1 MDEKAFTAK
10 SVLTFAGMVG
20 TWINMGTV
28 LLGGSL
34 GWALGERFP
43 ARVREGA
50 TAGVGLVTLVLGMQM
65 ALKTQNVLVLLLSV
79 ILGGG
84 LGWALRITDHL
95 ERGSRRVEKWFHGRP
110 LAQGFL
116 TASLLFCVG
125 PMTIVGAIQDGL
137 FGDWSI
143 LGAKSVL
150 DGISAAALAAALGPG
165 VLLSL
170 FVILGY
176 QGGIT
181 LLAKILATS
190 LSGFNPGHPAVLELT
205 AAGGAIVLAIGLGL
219 LNLRD
224 LRPANFL
231 PALLFAPLFALLFRA
246 LGW

>member
-1 MDEKAFTAK
+1 
-10 SVLTFAGMVG
+10 MVG

-65 ALKTQNVLVLLLSV
+65 ALRTQNVLVLLLSV

-84 LGWALRITDHL
+84 VGGALGITDYL
-95 ERGSRRVEKWFHGRP
+95 ERGSRRVERWFHGRP

-125 PMTIVGAIQDGL
+125 PMTLVGAIQDGL

-143 LGAKSVL
+143 LGAKSIL

-170 FVILGY
+170 FVIFGY

-181 LLAKILATS
+181 LLARILATS
-190 LSGFNPGHPAVLELT
+190 LSGFDPSHPAVLELT

-219 LNLRD
+219 LHLRD
-224 LRPANFL
+224 LKPANFL

>member
-1 MDEKAFTAK
+1 MRYHIK
-10 SVLTFAGMVG
+10 GMVG

-43 ARVREGA
+43 ARVRAAA
-50 TAGVGLVTLVLGMQM
+50 TVGVGLVTIILGVQM

-79 ILGGG
+79 ILGGA
-84 LGWALRITDHL
+84 LGAALGITEHL
-95 ERGSRRVEKWFHGRP
+95 ERGSRKVETWFRGRP

-125 PMTIVGAIQDGL
+125 PMTLVGAIQDGL
-137 FGDWSI
+137 FGDWSV
-143 LGAKSVL
+143 LGAKSIL
-150 DGISAAALAAALGPG
+150 DGISAAALSAALGPG

-181 LLAKILATS
+181 LLARVLAAN
-190 LSGFNPGHPAVLELT
+190 LSGFDPGHPAVVELT

-224 LRPANFL
+224 LKPANLL
-231 PALLFAPLFALLFRA
+231 PALLFAPLFALLVRV

>member
-1 MDEKAFTAK
+1 MEGETCAAK
-10 SVLTFAGMVG
+10 SMLTFAGMVG

-50 TAGVGLVTLVLGMQM
+50 TAGVGLVTLILGAQM
-65 ALKTQNVLVLLLSV
+65 ALRTQNVLVLLLSV

-84 LGWALRITDHL
+84 VGWALRITDYL
-95 ERGSRRVEKWFHGRP
+95 ERGSRRVEKWFNGRP

-125 PMTIVGAIQDGL
+125 PMTLVGAIQDGL

-143 LGAKSVL
+143 LGAKSIL

-181 LLAKILATS
+181 LLAKMLATS
-190 LSGFNPGHPAVLELT
+190 LSGFDPTHPAVLELT

-224 LRPANFL
+224 LKPANFL
-231 PALLFAPLFALLFRA
+231 PALLFAPLLALLFRA
-246 LGW
+246 FGW

>member
-1 MDEKAFTAK
+1 MEGKTCTAK

-50 TAGVGLVTLVLGMQM
+50 TAGVGLVTLILGAQM
-65 ALKTQNVLVLLLSV
+65 ALRTQNVLVLLLSV

-84 LGWALRITDHL
+84 VGWALRITDYL

-125 PMTIVGAIQDGL
+125 PMTLVGAIQDGL

-143 LGAKSVL
+143 LGAKSIL

-181 LLAKILATS
+181 LLAKMLATS
-190 LSGFNPGHPAVLELT
+190 LSGFDPTHPAVLELT

-224 LRPANFL
+224 LKPANFL
-231 PALLFAPLFALLFRA
+231 PALLFAPLLALLFRA
-246 LGW
+246 FGW

>member
-1 MDEKAFTAK
+1 
-10 SVLTFAGMVG
+10 MVG

-43 ARVREGA
+43 SRVREAA
-50 TAGVGLVTLVLGMQM
+50 TAGVGLATLVLGVQM
-65 ALKTQNVLVLLLSV
+65 ALKTQNILVLLLSV
-79 ILGGG
+79 ILGGAVG
-84 LGWALRITDHL
+84 GALRISAVL
-95 ERGSRRVEKWFHGRP
+95 ERGSARVEILFRGRP

-143 LGAKSVL
+143 LGAKAIL
-150 DGISAAALAAALGPG
+150 DGISATALAAALGPG

-170 FVILGY
+170 FVILVY

-181 LLAKILATS
+181 LLAYLLAS
-190 LSGFNPGHPAVLELT
+190 QLSAFSPAHPAVLELT
-205 AAGGAIVLAIGLGL
+205 AAGGAIVIAIGLGL
-219 LNLRD
+219 LKLRD
-224 LRPANFL
+224 IKPADFL
-231 PALLFAPLFALLFRA
+231 PALAFAPLFAFLLQV
-246 LGW
+246 LGWR